1 MAKRKKVAKA
11 HYVDNALFLEAMIE
25 YKKQW
30 QISKDNDE
38 ELPIISEYLGS
49 VFLKIAQRL
58 SFRPNFIN
66 YAFKNDM
73 ISDGI
78 ENCLHY
84 IHNFNPEK
92 SSNPFAYFTQI
103 IYYAFIRRIQKEK
116 KQLYIK
122 YKSMQNYEISPE
134 YVEYMNYDEDFKT
147 TTDFKNSDFRV
158 VVDEFVDNFEKSK
171 KKKDAKKRKFTLS
184 RKAQRTQ
191 RHLLRW
197 GFSSIDS
204 TRKPGP
210 LGRLGTRC
218 FSLARDF
225 NGRTTCSVFECRFSN
240 SGFFSNSIFM
250 LCGVSIFFLGS
261 PQSKLLQSD
270 SVLRRP
276 RNRHRFD

>member
-30 QISKDNDE
+30 QTSKDNEE

-158 VVDEFVDNFEKSK
+158 VVDEFVDNFEKAK
-171 KKKDAKKRKFTLS
+171 KKKAVKKKEPTTLE
-184 RKAQRTQ
+184 
-191 RHLLRW
+191 L
-197 GFSSIDS
+197 
-204 TRKPGP
+204 
-210 LGRLGTRC
+210 
-218 FSLARDF
+218 
-225 NGRTTCSVFECRFSN
+225 
-240 SGFFSNSIFM
+240 FM
-250 LCGVSIFFLGS
+250 GIAA
-261 PQSKLLQSD
+261 
-270 SVLRRP
+270 
-276 RNRHRFD
+276 